1 MIQRVKKY
9 ILDIYELIRKPYM
22 TTLPG
27 NLAFFFV
34 LSLIPLIIILIYI
47 LSFFNISLELLINLI
62 EKFVPLE
69 VSEVLVSFISG
80 KGFDSSI
87 GVFNIVAILAAS
99 NGMYAITSASD
110 ILYGAKENQELS
122 KRVKSFILLCIIVT
136 LFVFLLVVPIF
147 GNQILS
153 LIQNNNLLSYLMD
166 EIIFTFNII
175 KWPLSFL
182 MIYFN
187 IKLVYTIAPSIHIK
201 SEHTSIGAFFTT
213 ILWIIVTS
221 IFGYYL
227 KYFARYDVLYGNLSS
242 IIILMMWMYLLA
254 YVFVLGMA
262 INADR
267 YHKLEKKEHTKE

>member
-1 MIQRVKKY
+1 MIQRIKKY

-47 LSFFNISLELLINLI
+47 LSFFNISLNLLIDLI

-69 VSEVLVSFISG
+69 VSEVLVTFISG

-87 GVFNIVAILAAS
+87 GVFNLVAILAAS

-122 KRVKSFILLCIIVT
+122 KRIKSFILLCIIVT

-147 GNQILS
+147 GNQILG

-187 IKLVYTIAPSIHIK
+187 IKLIYTIAPSIRIK

>member
-47 LSFFNISLELLINLI
+47 LSFFNISLDLLINLI

-110 ILYGAKENQELS
+110 ILYGAKENQELP
-122 KRVKSFILLCIIVT
+122 KRIKSFILLCIIVT

-153 LIQNNNLLSYLMD
+153 LIQNNNFLSYLMD

-187 IKLVYTIAPSIHIK
+187 IKLVYTIAPSIRIK

>member
-1 MIQRVKKY
+1 MIKRIKRY

-34 LSLIPLIIILIYI
+34 LSLIPLITILIYI
-47 LSFFNISLELLINLI
+47 LSFFNISLDLLVDLI

-69 VSEVLVSFISG
+69 VSEILVSFISG
-80 KGFDSSI
+80 KGFDTSV
-87 GVFNIVAILAAS
+87 GVFNIVAIITAS

-110 ILYGAKENQELS
+110 ILYNASETQELP
-122 KRVKSFILLCIIVT
+122 KRIKSFVLLFVIVM

-153 LIQNNNLLSYLMD
+153 LIQSNNFLSYLMD
-166 EIIFTFNII
+166 EIILTFNII

-182 MIYFN
+182 IIYFN
-187 IKLVYTIAPSIHIK
+187 IKLIYTIAPSVRIK

-213 ILWIIVTS
+213 TLWIIVTF
-221 IFGYYL
+221 IFSYYL
-227 KYFARYDVLYGNLSS
+227 KYFARYDILYGNLSS

-254 YVFVLGMA
+254 YVFVLGML

-267 YHKLEKKEHTKE
+267 YHKLAKKEHTKE